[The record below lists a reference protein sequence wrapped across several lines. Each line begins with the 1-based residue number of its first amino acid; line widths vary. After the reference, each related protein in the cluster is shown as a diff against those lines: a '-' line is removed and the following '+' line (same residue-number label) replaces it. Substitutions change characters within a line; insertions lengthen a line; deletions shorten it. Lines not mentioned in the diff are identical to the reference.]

1 MCEAPVTHQKPCGE
15 AGFVSY
21 TFWPFKAYRRPARSA
36 VTGAVLEMS
45 PWPTS
50 AERAQTGDGLQ
61 IASSGTYAFIQRAD
75 VITVNLFCREAMHAC
90 YLTQEIM
97 GNLHPASASYQ
108 SSLTENHS
116 AIIRSSVNSKCYC
129 LTWSDSVQEGN
140 QKHASMHQGDM
151 SAKQEASGS

>member
-75 VITVNLFCREAMHAC
+75 VTMVNLFCREAMHAC

-108 SSLTENHS
+108 SSLTKKSFSNHQKQC
-116 AIIRSSVNSKCYC
+116 N
-129 LTWSDSVQEGN
+129 VQMLLSN
-140 QKHASMHQGDM
+140 LVRLSTRRKPKARQHASG
-151 SAKQEASGS
+151 